1 MKEIKRNLIV
11 AFCFCLL
18 TVTIS
23 QTVYATEIVQ
33 KVAQESISENNIQS
47 LLPEDEAIEPENETD
62 QTPEEQFHDL
72 YLRLLETGDNSV
84 QDISALNLPY
94 ETCRVIADDIKR
106 NEGFIPFQCYNEYN
120 FMEWD
125 EAPYDRTTGITY
137 FYKFHMGHQDSG
149 FVERYAKVK
158 GMIADV
164 QSHFDDKMTDLDK
177 LLWINEYIVEYTTY
191 SDTDNV
197 EEQLGGMTLVNGK
210 GLCEGYAKAM
220 MIFLKA
226 ENIPCKEVS
235 GDAHEWVGVEID
247 GDWYHVD
254 PTWDDSHKYR
264 GGMHFF
270 LMRNDDEYENK
281 LYRLHK
287 VSCVNDK
294 SLKSD
299 EVFSSSTKYENWYIH
314 DIKTQM
320 YYFDGY
326 WYYIDNGSIARN
338 NIDGTAYE
346 NVVSGNNLKIQS
358 LENGVLKY
366 DDNGKSCEK
375 VLSVSA
381 GKDDEPGGGQS
392 DEPGSGQGDAS
403 ESSGEQGNASSTSQF
418 QAVTDIAISGI
429 SNKIAAG
436 KKIQLQAVV
445 APENATNTSLKW
457 ISSNSKYAIVSETGV
472 VTLKKAGIGKTVTIT
487 ATSTDGS
494 DVKATYKIK
503 IMKHAVKRIS
513 IKTASRTLK
522 AEKSLTLKTTVKTTG
537 ENVNKK
543 LQWISSDPE
552 YATVSKTGKVTAK
565 KAGKGKTVTITA
577 MSTDGSGKKASV
589 KIKIK

>member
-1 MKEIKRNLIV
+1 MKRLKRNLIV
-11 AFCFCLL
+11 AFCFCFL
-18 TVTIS
+18 TVTLP
-23 QTVYATEIVQ
+23 QTVYATEIAQIVE
-33 KVAQESISENNIQS
+33 QESISENNVENF
-47 LLPEDEAIEPENETD
+47 LPENQAIVPENEAD

-125 EAPYDRTTGITY
+125 EAPYDRATGITY
-137 FYKFHMGHQDSG
+137 FYKFHMGHEDIG
-149 FVERYAKVK
+149 FVER
-158 GMIADV
+158 
-164 QSHFDDKMTDLDK
+164 
-177 LLWINEYIVEYTTY
+177 
-191 SDTDNV
+191 
-197 EEQLGGMTLVNGK
+197 
-210 GLCEGYAKAM
+210 YAKAM

-226 ENIPCKEVS
+226 ENIPCKEVT

-247 GDWYHVD
+247 GEWYHVD

-314 DIKTQM
+314 DIKTKM

-326 WYYIDNGSIARN
+326 WYYIDNSSIVRN

-346 NVVSGNNLKIQS
+346 NVVTGKNLKIQS

-375 VLSVSA
+375 ALSVST
-381 GKDDEPGGGQS
+381 GKDDEPGGGQNDEPGGGQS
-392 DEPGSGQGDAS
+392 DEPESGQDDAS
-403 ESSGEQGNASSTSQF
+403 ESNGEQDNDSNISQ
-418 QAVTDIAISGI
+418 
-429 SNKIAAG
+429 
-436 KKIQLQAVV
+436 
-445 APENATNTSLKW
+445 P
-457 ISSNSKYAIVSETGV
+457 
-472 VTLKKAGIGKTVTIT
+472 
-487 ATSTDGS
+487 
-494 DVKATYKIK
+494 
-503 IMKHAVKRIS
+503 
-513 IKTASRTLK
+513 
-522 AEKSLTLKTTVKTTG
+522 
-537 ENVNKK
+537 
-543 LQWISSDPE
+543 
-552 YATVSKTGKVTAK
+552 
-565 KAGKGKTVTITA
+565 
-577 MSTDGSGKKASV
+577 
-589 KIKIK
+589 